1 MQNKKKVAAFSLV
14 VLSVA
19 ISAPAA
25 VKKTARSRQGGAETA
40 RIETILWQDPIDIA
54 SRDLYYGLGGKR
66 HQPRGKFTFVKEDLS
81 GSNPKFSVKDA
92 DGVKWKVK
100 LGAETRPETAASR
113 IVWALGYNT
122 DEDYF
127 LADLPVEELPTK
139 LHRGD
144 KLRDANGVFHNA
156 RLKRDNSDDKK
167 IGIWEWDENP
177 FVGSQELNAFRVLMS
192 VMNNW
197 DLKDVNNAV
206 YEVAGNRTGITRHL
220 YVVTDLGAS
229 FGAAGIEHY
238 QEVSKGNLDSYRN
251 SVFIRRVRRDSVDFE
266 SPRRPAAVALV
277 NPAAFL
283 SRLELR
289 WIGRAIPREDARWAG
304 RLLSRLSHKQICDA
318 FRAANYSDSEAE
330 GFSSAME
337 ERIAELNRL

>member
-113 IVWALGYNT
+113 IVWALG
-122 DEDYF
+122 
-127 LADLPVEELPTK
+127 
-139 LHRGD
+139 
-144 KLRDANGVFHNA
+144 
-156 RLKRDNSDDKK
+156 
-167 IGIWEWDENP
+167 
-177 FVGSQELNAFRVLMS
+177 
-192 VMNNW
+192 
-197 DLKDVNNAV
+197 
-206 YEVAGNRTGITRHL
+206 
-220 YVVTDLGAS
+220 
-229 FGAAGIEHY
+229 
-238 QEVSKGNLDSYRN
+238 
-251 SVFIRRVRRDSVDFE
+251 
-266 SPRRPAAVALV
+266 
-277 NPAAFL
+277 
-283 SRLELR
+283 
-289 WIGRAIPREDARWAG
+289 
-304 RLLSRLSHKQICDA
+304 
-318 FRAANYSDSEAE
+318 
-330 GFSSAME
+330 
-337 ERIAELNRL
+337 